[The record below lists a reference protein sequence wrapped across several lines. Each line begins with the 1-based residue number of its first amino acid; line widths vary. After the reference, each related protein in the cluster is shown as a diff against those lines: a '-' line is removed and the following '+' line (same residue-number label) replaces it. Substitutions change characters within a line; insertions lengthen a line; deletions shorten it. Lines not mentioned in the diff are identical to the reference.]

1 MFLFVSLATW
11 DNDWLARDLGD
22 EIFPIYTVRHPDF
35 HIFSRSCPMPYLDFQ
50 EISIFSEFLRSS
62 LYISRFCTYKYFLII
77 FLASLYNRGGGQS
90 RSLLTSG
97 SQEGDVASGYEC
109 SICMWLLSFISNGH
123 QCPAD
128 QIDISFVLSCC
139 ESRCIK

>member
-1 MFLFVSLATW
+1 MVGTRSRR
-11 DNDWLARDLGD
+11 RD
-22 EIFPIYTVRHPDF
+22 FPYLHSKTSRF
-35 HIFSRSCPMPYLDFQ
+35 SKIFSELPFLDFQ
-50 EISIFSEFLRSS
+50 EISIFSEFILIVPIY
-62 LYISRFCTYKYFLII
+62 LKVLHFLIL

-97 SQEGDVASGYEC
+97 SQEGDVAIGYEC
-109 SICMWLLSFISNGH
+109 SICMWLLSFISNGN

-139 ESRCIK
+139 GNRCIK

>member
-1 MFLFVSLATW
+1 MVGTRSRR
-11 DNDWLARDLGD
+11 RD
-22 EIFPIYTVRHPDF
+22 FPYLHSKTSRF
-35 HIFSRSCPMPYLDFQ
+35 SQIFSELPYLASQ

-62 LYISRFCTYKYFLII
+62 IYISMFCTYKYFLII

-90 RSLLTSG
+90 MSLLTSG

-109 SICMWLLSFISNGH
+109 THICMRLLSFISNGH

-128 QIDISFVLSCC
+128 QIDTSFVLSCC